1 MYYEIMKITVWNIK
15 GRVGKSPIASEL
27 ALRNDW
33 AVATNEAL
41 DDVTIDDVLPE
52 DRLLIVPED
61 EAFPDLDGYD
71 IVFDLKGSLTKASA
85 PSIKSALSQSDW
97 VIVPTVA
104 LRDTL
109 IKTNRTLEE
118 IRDFKPE
125 LMAKTIVVATHVKT
139 RGKFNR
145 EPLDGEQCVMI
156 RQAIKQGTGL
166 ELPMLPIMETT
177 AFEWA
182 QNDGVSVQELIE
194 GTKIDGT
201 PFVAA
206 FIANRFK
213 TVCDQLTQINKHL
226 IS

>member
-1 MYYEIMKITVWNIK
+1 MKVTVWNIK

-33 AVATNEAL
+33 AVATNEAV
-41 DDVTIDDVLPE
+41 DDVTIDDVLSE
-52 DRLLIVPED
+52 ERLLIVPED
-61 EAFPDLDGYD
+61 EAFPDLKGYD

-85 PSIKSALSQSDW
+85 PSIQSALGQSDW

-118 IRDFKPE
+118 IREFRPE
-125 LMAKTIVVATHVKT
+125 LIEKTIVVATHLKT

-145 EPLDGEQCVMI
+145 DPLDGEQCVMI
-156 RQAIKQGTGL
+156 RQAIKEGTGL
-166 ELPMLPIMETT
+166 ELPMLPLMETT

-194 GTKIDGT
+194 GTKPDGS
-201 PFVAA
+201 PFVAS
-206 FIANRFK
+206 FIANRFR
-213 TVCDQLTQINKHL
+213 TVSDQLATLNQHL

>member
-1 MYYEIMKITVWNIK
+1 MKVTVWNIK

-33 AVATNEAL
+33 AVATNEAV

-52 DRLLIVPED
+52 ERLLIVPED
-61 EAFPDLDGYD
+61 EPFPELDGYD

-85 PSIKSALSQSDW
+85 PSIKSALSQSEW

-118 IRDFKPE
+118 IREFQPGLIKRT
-125 LMAKTIVVATHVKT
+125 LVVATHVKT
-139 RGKFNR
+139 RGKFSRN
-145 EPLDGEQCVMI
+145 PLDGEQCLMI
-156 RQAIKQGTGL
+156 KQAIKEGTGL
-166 ELPMLPIMETT
+166 EPMIFPLMETT

-182 QNDGVSVQELIE
+182 QNDGVSVQELLE
-194 GTKIDGT
+194 GTKPDGT
-201 PFVAA
+201 PFVAS
-206 FIANRFK
+206 FIANRFR
-213 TVCDQLTQINKHL
+213 TVSDQLTTINNHL

>member
-1 MYYEIMKITVWNIK
+1 MKITVWNIK

-27 ALRNDW
+27 ALRNEW
-33 AVATNEAL
+33 AVATNEAV

-52 DRLLIVPED
+52 ERLLIVPED
-61 EAFPDLDGYD
+61 EAFPDLDGFD

-85 PSIKSALSQSDW
+85 PSIKSALDQSEW

-118 IRDFKPE
+118 IKDFRPE
-125 LMAKTIVVATHVKT
+125 LVKKTIVVATHVKT
-139 RGKFNR
+139 RGKFSR
-145 EPLDGEQCVMI
+145 DPLEGEQCNMI
-156 RQAIKQGTGL
+156 RQAIKEGTGL
-166 ELPMLPIMETT
+166 ELPMFPLMETT

-194 GTKIDGT
+194 GTKPDGT
-201 PFVAA
+201 PFVAS

-213 TVCDQLTQINKHL
+213 TVSDQLSTLNQHL
-226 IS
+226 TS

>member
-1 MYYEIMKITVWNIK
+1 MKITVWNIK

-41 DDVTIDDVLPE
+41 DDVTIDDVLTE
-52 DRLLIVPED
+52 ERLLIVPED
-61 EAFPDLDGYD
+61 EAFPELEGFDV
-71 IVFDLKGSLTKASA
+71 VFDLKGSLTKASA

-118 IRDFKPE
+118 IREFQPALIE
-125 LMAKTIVVATHVKT
+125 KTIVAATHVKT
-139 RGKFNR
+139 RGKFTR
-145 EPLDGEQCVMI
+145 DPLEGEQCVMI
-156 RQAIKQGTGL
+156 REAIKQGTGL
-166 ELPMLPIMETT
+166 DLPILPIMETT

-182 QNDGVSVQELIE
+182 QNDGVSVQELLE
-194 GTKIDGT
+194 GTRPDGS
-201 PFVAA
+201 PFVAS

-213 TVCDQLTQINKHL
+213 TVADQLTSLNNYIQ
-226 IS
+226 

>member
-1 MYYEIMKITVWNIK
+1 MKVTVWNIK

-33 AVATNEAL
+33 AVATNEAV

-52 DRLLIVPED
+52 ERLLIVPED
-61 EAFPDLDGYD
+61 EAFPDLKGYD

-85 PSIKSALSQSDW
+85 PSIQSGLGQSDW

-118 IRDFKPE
+118 IREFRPE
-125 LMAKTIVVATHVKT
+125 LIEKTIVVATHLKT

-145 EPLDGEQCVMI
+145 DPLDGEQCVMI
-156 RQAIKQGTGL
+156 RQAIKEGTGL
-166 ELPMLPIMETT
+166 ELLMLPLMETT

-182 QNDGVSVQELIE
+182 QNDGVSVQELVE
-194 GTKIDGT
+194 GTKPDGS
-201 PFVAA
+201 PFVAS
-206 FIANRFK
+206 FIANRFR
-213 TVCDQLTQINKHL
+213 TVFDQLTALNQHL